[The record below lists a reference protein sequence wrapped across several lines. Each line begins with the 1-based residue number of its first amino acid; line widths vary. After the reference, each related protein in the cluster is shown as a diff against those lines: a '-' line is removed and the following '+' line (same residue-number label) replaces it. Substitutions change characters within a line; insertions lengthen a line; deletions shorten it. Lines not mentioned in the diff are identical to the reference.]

1 MAKLSKSRL
10 TRLNEYLSDYVP
22 DKLPGCSLL
31 INQSGEEVFYTQLGY
46 ADLETKKELQRDTI
60 FRIFSMTK
68 APVCI
73 GAMILFEK
81 GLIHLDD
88 PVEKFI
94 PEWKNLRVY
103 VSGTRDNMI
112 TSEPERAMLV
122 RDLMT
127 HTSGLTYGFS
137 DTTPVNELYDE
148 KLWSNSANSA
158 MNSQNAVDT
167 LATIPLLYS
176 PGSFWNYSV
185 AIDVLGIIIERVTEQ
200 SLATFLESSLFAPL
214 GMLDTGFKVEA
225 KDQNRF
231 ASCYMFREDETGFD
245 LADAAE
251 GSKYL
256 SEPTFYSGGGGAVST
271 IDDYMK
277 FLSLISGNGASGS
290 VRILGPRT
298 VDLFL
303 SNQFEDGVDIEVYQK
318 TDTGFPFSSGIGHCL
333 GGAVN
338 IDPLKAL
345 SPVSARGE
353 YFWFGAAFTL
363 FWYDPEEDVSVVFM
377 SQMLNYF
384 RNYDGINIMRD
395 IRTIIGTSLT

>member
-46 ADLETKKELQRDTI
+46 ADLESKKELQRDTI

-112 TSEPERAMLV
+112 TSEPERGMLV

-137 DTTPVNELYDE
+137 DTTPV
-148 KLWSNSANSA
+148 
-158 MNSQNAVDT
+158 
-167 LATIPLLYS
+167 
-176 PGSFWNYSV
+176 
-185 AIDVLGIIIERVTEQ
+185 
-200 SLATFLESSLFAPL
+200 
-214 GMLDTGFKVEA
+214 
-225 KDQNRF
+225 
-231 ASCYMFREDETGFD
+231 
-245 LADAAE
+245 
-251 GSKYL
+251 
-256 SEPTFYSGGGGAVST
+256 
-271 IDDYMK
+271 
-277 FLSLISGNGASGS
+277 LSLIH
-290 VRILGPRT
+290 I
-298 VDLFL
+298 
-303 SNQFEDGVDIEVYQK
+303 
-318 TDTGFPFSSGIGHCL
+318 
-333 GGAVN
+333 
-338 IDPLKAL
+338 
-345 SPVSARGE
+345 
-353 YFWFGAAFTL
+353 
-363 FWYDPEEDVSVVFM
+363 
-377 SQMLNYF
+377 
-384 RNYDGINIMRD
+384 
-395 IRTIIGTSLT
+395 